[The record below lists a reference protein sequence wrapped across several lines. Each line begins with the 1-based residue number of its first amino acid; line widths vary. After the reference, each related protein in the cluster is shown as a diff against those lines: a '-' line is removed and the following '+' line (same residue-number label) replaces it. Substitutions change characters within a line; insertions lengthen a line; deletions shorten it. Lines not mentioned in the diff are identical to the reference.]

1 MTPEIL
7 MEALLVIACMALQA
21 FFSGSEIA
29 LVGSDRLILK
39 HKADNGDISAKR
51 VLRLLERPTL
61 LVGTCLIGT
70 SVFAVSALTLFAHML
85 SRWSVPELVIVAIYT
100 PISIVM
106 AELIPKSIFH
116 QYATTLAPIIG
127 IIIGALVTVLR
138 PVLWLMEGAT
148 QGVMWMLGVKDA
160 QVHTVRREDIQLLLD
175 DATIHAAE
183 KEMIQRV
190 FDFSDTLVAGI
201 MVPLIEVVALPDTAT
216 CEEAAQ
222 AMSEAGHSR
231 LPIYRKRVDRI
242 VGVVAHQDVLFA
254 ESASP
259 VTTVLKPV
267 MFAPETQRVEVLFR
281 ELRKKKARIA
291 VVVDEYGGAI
301 GMVSVEDILE
311 EIVGEIDD
319 EFTRRT
325 PLVRRVGEREWLAAG
340 RIELTRLET
349 STGFN
354 IPEGDYET
362 LAGFLLDRFGHIPAQ
377 GERLTWGN
385 WAFTVSKANERA
397 ILEVN
402 LQDMNPK
409 MGRI

>member
-7 MEALLVIACMALQA
+7 MEALLVAACMALQA

-29 LVGSDRLILK
+29 LVGSDRLVLK
-39 HKADNGDISAKR
+39 NRADNGDLAARR
-51 VLRLLERPTL
+51 VLRLLENPTL

-70 SVFAVSALTLFAHML
+70 SIFAVSAVTLFTHLL
-85 SRWSVPELVIVAIYT
+85 SRWNVPELAVVAIYT
-100 PISIVM
+100 PVSIVM

-116 QYATTLAPIIG
+116 QFATTLAPFIG
-127 IIIGALVTVLR
+127 FVIGGMITALR
-138 PVLWLMEGAT
+138 PLLWLMERST
-148 QGVMWMLGVKDA
+148 RVVMWAMGVRDA

-175 DATIHAAE
+175 DATIHAEE

-190 FDFSDTLVAGI
+190 FDFSDTTVGGI
-201 MVPLIEVVALPDTAT
+201 MVPLIEVVALPDSAS

-222 AMSEAGHSR
+222 AMAEAGHSR
-231 LPIYRKRVDRI
+231 LPVYRKRVDRI
-242 VGVVAHQDVLFA
+242 VGMVAHQDVLFT
-254 ESASP
+254 ESDSP

-281 ELRKKKARIA
+281 EMRKKKARIA

-319 EFTRRT
+319 EFTRRA

-340 RIELTRLET
+340 RIELTRLQAA
-349 STGFN
+349 TGFA

-362 LAGFLLDRFGHIPAQ
+362 LAGFLLDRFGHIPGP
-377 GERLTWGN
+377 GERMTWGN

-402 LQDMNPK
+402 LLDTSPRP
-409 MGRI
+409 GRG